1 MKRKK
6 VISPVNF
13 NTCATNFGKI
23 VDTGVEEKLLRQNL
37 LLLDAVIRFVKNNG
51 KLTKKKKNEETL
63 TAKEMRY
70 QPLVIKWCCSLASR
84 CQEKG
89 YQRIRNILPLLPT
102 IT

>member
-51 KLTKKKKNEETL
+51 KLTKKKKRRNAHSKRNEVS
-63 TAKEMRY
+63 A
-70 QPLVIKWCCSLASR
+70 I
-84 CQEKG
+84 G
-89 YQRIRNILPLLPT
+89 H
-102 IT
+102 